1 MTRRK
6 TNFDSKEIYQRG
18 HFYLKE
24 YDDDGNITIRD
35 LSAMPEKEAVNF
47 LNAAIMAAKEAC

>member
-18 HFYLKE
+18 HFYLRE
-24 YDDDGNITIRD
+24 HDDDGNVTIRD

>member
-6 TNFDSKEIYQRG
+6 ANFSSKEIYQRG
-18 HFYLKE
+18 HLRE
-24 YDDDGNITIRD
+24 YDDEGNVTIRD
-35 LSAMPEKEAVNF
+35 LSATPDKEAVNF